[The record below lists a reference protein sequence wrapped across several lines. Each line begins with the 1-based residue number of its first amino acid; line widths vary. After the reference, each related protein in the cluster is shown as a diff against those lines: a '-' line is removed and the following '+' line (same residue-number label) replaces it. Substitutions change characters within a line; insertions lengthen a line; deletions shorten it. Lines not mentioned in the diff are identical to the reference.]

1 MLSVSDQGP
10 GIPENLK
17 SKVFE
22 PFSAFG
28 KKRGTGLG
36 LTIVFEA
43 IQFFLGHIWIEDAY
57 PHGTVFRV
65 EIPKTA
71 ES

>member
-1 MLSVSDQGP
+1 VAYQGP
-10 GIPENLK
+10 GILEDFK

-22 PFSAFG
+22 PFSTFG

-36 LTIVFEA
+36 LIIVFEA
-43 IQFFLGHIWIEDAY
+43 IQFFLGHIWVKDAH
-57 PHGTVFRV
+57 PQGTVFLL
-65 EIPKTA
+65 EIPKIT